1 MTQQQIMADPR
12 QTIEEVFAQVIL
24 RNLRARG
31 HDTSVWL
38 IQYFYTT
45 RKDHL
50 FSHWGGVWFAL
61 AVTIVVFV
69 GRGLLAVQRVLVFV
83 SDLLITDID
92 G

>member
-1 MTQQQIMADPR
+1 MQSHPMTQQQIMADPR

-50 FSHWGGVWFAL
+50 FSH
-61 AVTIVVFV
+61 
-69 GRGLLAVQRVLVFV
+69 
-83 SDLLITDID
+83 
-92 G
+92 